1 MNFNIDNIICEYR
14 KYNAPKTNR
23 YYECMKI
30 LNNDNI
36 SQMEPKLAIKFILNY
51 NKISKN
57 EINSIKKILIFE
69 KDRILSRARQN
80 RDTPTCS
87 PKKKGGLCV

>member
-1 MNFNIDNIICEYR
+1 
-14 KYNAPKTNR
+14 
-23 YYECMKI
+23 MKI

-80 RDTPTCS
+80 RDTPTWS